1 VVVVPGIVLVVDD
14 DETIRR
20 LVTHRL
26 EAAGYEVRACE
37 DGREAADLLAGEYEP
52 DIAVVDV
59 MMPRLGGLRLAG
71 MIRNGELAVRPDLPI
86 VMLTSRG
93 REEHV
98 VEGFDAGVDDYVT
111 KPFRSGELLARVQR
125 HSSE

>member
-1 VVVVPGIVLVVDD
+1 MASVLVVDD
-14 DETIRR
+14 DETIRQ

-37 DGREAADLLAGEYEP
+37 DGREAADLLDADYEP
-52 DIAVVDV
+52 DLIVLDV
-59 MMPRLGGLRLAG
+59 MMPRLNGTRLAR
-71 MIRNGELAVRPDLPI
+71 MVRNGELSVRPDLPI

-98 VEGFDAGVDDYVT
+98 LEGFEAGVDDYIS
-111 KPFRSGELLARVQR
+111 KPFRSSELLARIKR
-125 HSSE
+125 HASV